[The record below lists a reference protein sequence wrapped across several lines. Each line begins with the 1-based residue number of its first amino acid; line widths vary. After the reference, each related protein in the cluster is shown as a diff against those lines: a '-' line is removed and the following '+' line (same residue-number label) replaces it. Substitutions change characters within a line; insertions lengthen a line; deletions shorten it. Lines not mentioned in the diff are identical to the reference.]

1 MAQLKRLVLF
11 TDHLYAPGGMV
22 WRFVGNIT
30 RHFSENAKAVAPVRS
45 GELRNRIR
53 AGTPRKAAKRV
64 KGTISSN
71 AQHTTYVIHGT
82 TGPIM
87 SNAAWAAGGAVHEVM
102 ISPSGRA
109 FLQARKGMT
118 MAVGRNPWPPVTP
131 MGEVSG
137 QRSNN
142 FFYWAWVATARR
154 HSSIRRV
161 PFPAVLH

>member
-22 WRFVGNIT
+22 WRHIGNVT
-30 RHFSENAKAVAPVRS
+30 RHFSANAKEAAPVRS
-45 GELRNRIR
+45 GELRSRIR
-53 AGTPRKAAKRV
+53 AGTPRKAGKRV

-82 TGPIM
+82 IGPIY
-87 SNAAWAAGGAVHEVM
+87 SDTPGH
-102 ISPSGRA
+102 R
-109 FLQARKGMT
+109 L
-118 MAVGRNPWPPVTP
+118 AVGRNLWGPLTP
-131 MGEVSG
+131 MFHVDG